1 MIKVCFPLRDIAMS
15 TKHFNSTTFIQKFK
29 IQLMCEQLPRSIL
42 WDLFQG
48 SLHNYSEKKIEPQN
62 FCGGFVNSSLT
73 SLTLYDINFKE
84 NLHLILEILVA
95 MKSDLISLELVDL
108 CNFSENEEQ
117 VSECLGRLLQNCPNL
132 INLHCCLPFDIR
144 VLRNCKYLTYLK
156 LCFCP
161 KQPWHHFLEIKDG
174 YLQPLNYLKTFSVC
188 AYSVSGFGIRGIGY
202 TWMSSYPNHL
212 MELRKVLMQC
222 PLLTAIGCSE
232 QRKNNIMYVHNHVSS
247 NSLKEVP
254 PSFHP
259 RTCVW
264 RQFLE
269 DSGNDSDDFE
279 EHLKP
284 VPLQMTV
291 STYSEV
297 KKLHLDITEEISLSS
312 LMKLNNLTHLCIS
325 CTLESEYFHNYIL
338 PALMSVGHKLQHL
351 CLTPVHDIS
360 INFLRKYCPNLNSF
374 FSFCQLKVDMNEP
387 IENFENLEYLLL
399 ELLLPNQNEQSLEV
413 LLSKCI
419 NLKVLTLCNRHGRVL
434 TDEFLDRLLKCNSFS
449 KLTKASFGKCLL
461 SKIGLKKF
469 LTHAKNLQ
477 SIIISSPKIRKSV
490 LKPLIQE
497 INPKVTVNVGKRIS
511 GRTGIDFSFI

>member
-1 MIKVCFPLRDIAMS
+1 MAQRQLYYSSLSK
-15 TKHFNSTTFIQKFK
+15 TFTIFINDPSRIQW
-29 IQLMCEQLPRSIL
+29 MCDQLPRSIL
-42 WDLFQG
+42 WDLFRC
-48 SLHNYSEKKIEPQN
+48 SLHKYSEKKIEPQN
-62 FCGGFVNSSLT
+62 FCYSFVNSSLT

-84 NLHLILEILVA
+84 NLQLILEILLA

-117 VSECLGRLLQNCPNL
+117 VSECLGRLLQKCPNL

-144 VLRNCKYLTYLK
+144 VLRNCKNLKYLK

-161 KQPWHHFLEIKDG
+161 KQPWHHFLEIKNG
-174 YLQPLNYLKTFSVC
+174 YMQPLNYLKTFSVC
-188 AYSVSGFGIRGIGY
+188 AYSVFGFGIRGIGY
-202 TWMSSYPNHL
+202 TWMSSYPNHII
-212 MELRKVLMQC
+212 ELRNVLMQC

-232 QRKNNIMYVHNHVSS
+232 QREKNIMYVHDHVSS
-247 NSLKEVP
+247 NSLKEM
-254 PSFHP
+254 PSSFQP

-269 DSGNDSDDFE
+269 ESDEDSGDDSDDFE
-279 EHLKP
+279 EPLKL
-284 VPLQMTV
+284 VPLQMTA

-297 KKLHLDITEEISLSS
+297 KKLHLDITEVISLSS
-312 LMKLNNLTHLCIS
+312 LMKLKNLTHLCIS

-338 PALMSVGHKLQHL
+338 PALMSMGHKLQLL

-374 FSFCQLKVDMNEP
+374 VSHCQLKVDMNEP
-387 IENFENLEYLLL
+387 IENFENLEFLLL

-419 NLKVLTLCNRHGRVL
+419 NLKVLSLCNRHGRVL

-449 KLTKASFGKCLL
+449 KLTKASFEECLL
-461 SKIGLKKF
+461 SKIGLQKF
-469 LTHAKNLQ
+469 LMHAKNLQ

-497 INPKVTVNVGKRIS
+497 INPKVIVNAGKRIS
-511 GRTGIDFSFI
+511 GRTGINFSFT